1 MARMNAAAQAQQP
14 FSVRLVA
21 GLIAAGLVAFAALV
35 FLLAY
40 GSRIGP
46 VHGQGAPALSV
57 AATGYKGLITLVGR
71 FRQTSMVRGI
81 GDLATENLVVVALT
95 PQNRPEDV
103 ARLLDARRGRATL
116 LILPKWVTRP
126 DPSHRGWVRA
136 IGPMAGAT
144 GAELIGAKA
153 AIMVRPEAVSIDRF
167 ASGED
172 ILDGLEVPVPGNVQT
187 ISGELAPLLTVPNG
201 DILLARLGDQPHYV
215 AADPDLFNN
224 HGLKDPARARAALAL
239 IDALNPPAATG
250 IAFDLTVNGLAA
262 DNAPSLLRTALEPP
276 FLAMTLALLFAALL
290 AGLHGAFRFG
300 QPRREER
307 AITFGKAALV
317 ENSAG
322 LIRFA
327 RRETRLGGAY
337 ADLVRQD
344 AARLAA
350 APPALTGK
358 ALDAYLDRLTRG
370 DRPPF
375 SALASRL
382 AAARDRHELVAA
394 ARALFSWKK
403 DIIR

>member
-35 FLLAY
+35 FLIAY
-40 GSRIGP
+40 GNRIAP
-46 VHGQGAPALSV
+46 VRGQAAATLSV
-57 AATGYKGLITLVGR
+57 GATGYKGLINLVGH
-71 FRQTSMVRGI
+71 FRQTAMVSRPA
-81 GDLATENLVVVALT
+81 DLETENLLVVALT
-95 PQNRPEDV
+95 PQNRPADV
-103 ARLLDARRGRATL
+103 ARLLELRRGRATL
-116 LILPKWVTRP
+116 LILPKWLTRP

-136 IGPMAGAT
+136 IGPMAGAA
-144 GAELIGAKA
+144 GAEMIGAKA
-153 AIMVRPEAVSIDRF
+153 AITVHPAAVPLDRF

-201 DILLARLGDQPHYV
+201 DILVARIGDQPHYV

-224 HGLKDPARARAALAL
+224 HGLKDPTRARAALAL
-239 IDALNPPAATG
+239 IDALNATG
-250 IAFDLTVNGLAA
+250 ASGVAFDLSVNGLAS
-262 DNAPSLLRTALEPP
+262 DDAPSLLRTALEPP

-300 QPRREER
+300 QARREER
-307 AITFGKAALV
+307 AIAFGKAALV

-322 LIRFA
+322 LIRLA

-337 ADLVRQD
+337 ADVVRQD

-350 APPALTGK
+350 APPALTGE

-370 DRPPF
+370 DTPPF
-375 SALASRL
+375 SDLASRL

>member
-1 MARMNAAAQAQQP
+1 MARMSDAAPQQP

-21 GLIAAGLVAFAALV
+21 GLIAAGLIAFAALV
-35 FLLAY
+35 LLLAY
-40 GSRIGP
+40 GDRIAP

-57 AATGYKGLITLVGR
+57 SATGYKGLITLVGR
-71 FRQTSMVRGI
+71 FRQTNMVSTPDG
-81 GDLATENLVVVALT
+81 LATENLLVVALE

-103 ARLLDARRGRATL
+103 ARLLQLRAGRATL
-116 LILPKWVTRP
+116 LILPKWATRP

-136 IGPMAGAT
+136 LGPYAGA
-144 GAELIGAKA
+144 ARLIGGKIALRVASDA
-153 AIMVRPEAVSIDRF
+153 ASPGRF
-167 ASGED
+167 ARGED
-172 ILDGLEVPVPGNVQT
+172 IIDGLQVPVPGHAQT
-187 ISGELAPLLTVPNG
+187 ISGGLTPLLSLPDGGALV
-201 DILLARLGDQPHYV
+201 ARIGDQPHYV

-239 IDALNPPAATG
+239 IDALNATG
-250 IAFDLTVNGLAA
+250 ATGVAFDLTVNGLAEN
-262 DNAPSLLRTALEPP
+262 NAPSLLRTALEPP

-307 AITFGKAALV
+307 AIAFGKTALV

-322 LIRFA
+322 LIRLA

-337 ADLVRQD
+337 ADVVRQD

-350 APPALTGK
+350 APPALQGEK
-358 ALDAYLDRLTRG
+358 LDAYLDRLSRS
-370 DRPPF
+370 DAPPF
-375 SALASRL
+375 SALAARL

-403 DIIR
+403 DLIR

>member
-1 MARMNAAAQAQQP
+1 MNAASQAQQP
-14 FSVRLVA
+14 FSVRLVV
-21 GLIAAGLVAFAALV
+21 GLVAAGLAAFAALV

-40 GSRIGP
+40 GSRLAP
-46 VHGQGAPALSV
+46 VRGEGAPALSV
-57 AATGYKGLITLVGR
+57 GATGYKGLITLVGH
-71 FRQTSMVRGI
+71 FRPTNMVNRPA
-81 GDLATENLVVVALT
+81 DLETGNLLVVALA
-95 PQNRPEDV
+95 PQNRPADV
-103 ARLLDARRGRATL
+103 ARLLELRRGRATL

-136 IGPMAGAT
+136 LGPMAGAT
-144 GAELIGAKA
+144 GAEMIGAKA
-153 AIMVRPEAVSIDRF
+153 AIMVRPEAVPLDRF

-172 ILDGLEVPVPGNVQT
+172 ILDGIEVPVPGNVQT

-201 DILLARLGDQPHYV
+201 DILIARLGDQPHYV

-239 IDALNPPAATG
+239 IDALNATG
-250 IAFDLTVNGLAA
+250 ASGVAFDLTVNGLAN
-262 DNAPSLLRTALEPP
+262 DNSPSLLRTALEPP

-300 QPRREER
+300 QARREER
-307 AITFGKAALV
+307 AIAFGKAALV

-322 LIRFA
+322 LIRLA
-327 RRETRLGGAY
+327 RREARLGGAY
-337 ADLVRQD
+337 ADVVRQD
-344 AARLAA
+344 AARIAA
-350 APPALTGK
+350 APPALQGE
-358 ALDAYLDRLTRG
+358 ALDTYLDRLTRG
-370 DRPPF
+370 DTPPF
-375 SALASRL
+375 SYLASRL